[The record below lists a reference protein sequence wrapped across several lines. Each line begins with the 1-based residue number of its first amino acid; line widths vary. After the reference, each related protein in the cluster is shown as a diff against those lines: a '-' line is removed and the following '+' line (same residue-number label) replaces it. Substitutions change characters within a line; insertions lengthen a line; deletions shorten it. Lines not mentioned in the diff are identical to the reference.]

1 MQNCQDLTYPAVGW
15 RMDAGFCKINL
26 SPTSLAEADAKFG
39 NILHSQTTDLI
50 HGLEERRDNFMKL
63 QLEGGTGDTFMSY
76 NDLEELEQIRKWT
89 TARVRVY

>member
-1 MQNCQDLTYPAVGW
+1 MLDFVRLRLTY
-15 RMDAGFCKINL
+15 L
-26 SPTSLAEADAKFG
+26 SPISLAEGEADAEFG